1 MMRASSLPSTRARSS
16 LSGFFETAIQ
26 RAVDEPRM
34 LTTMPITAM
43 SRSTRST
50 MAKTSVRKGINTSVS
65 SRPDEPAVAGGA
77 AEGDEFFD
85 GEGDLAGVEAGAAGQ
100 LVGMGGFAR
109 QGLEDRGGGGT
120 GRLACGGGGSPG
132 PEAACAGGE

>member
-43 SRSTRST
+43 SKSTRST
-50 MAKTSVRKGINTSVS
+50 IAKTSVCKGNNTSGS
-65 SRPDEPAVAGGA
+65 FRPDKAAVAGGA
-77 AEGDEFFD
+77 AEGDELFD
-85 GEGDLAGVEAGAAGQ
+85 GEGDLAGVEAGPAGE
-100 LVGMGGFAR
+100 LVWVGGR
-109 QGLEDRGGGGT
+109 
-120 GRLACGGGGSPG
+120 
-132 PEAACAGGE
+132 